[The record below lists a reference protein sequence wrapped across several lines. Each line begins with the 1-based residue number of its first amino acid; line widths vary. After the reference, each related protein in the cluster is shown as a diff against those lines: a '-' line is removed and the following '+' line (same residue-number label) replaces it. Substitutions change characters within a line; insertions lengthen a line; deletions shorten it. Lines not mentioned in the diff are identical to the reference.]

1 MEQKKDFSR
10 ELTKLMTSNSH
21 NMLCCDCKEKGNGWI
36 DVKIGCFLC
45 IRCAGLHREFGTDH
59 FRIKS
64 ITQDLFTQN
73 EFDNVK
79 NNGNMKINEMYEAK
93 MNDRQ
98 KGNKY
103 MSNSDMKH
111 LIAKKY
117 IDKIFYDA
125 PKRSPTPISI
135 LSSETKSSADVVPVG
150 LFWGPEPDLGEYSS
164 PGNEPTMDKP
174 KMNNNDI
181 FEIDLTISKP
191 QNNIPTNSQNPNPNT
206 FDSLK
211 NEILSLY
218 QRTPQM
224 PQIQYIPVFIPG
236 YGWTQQPI
244 NQLNRR

>member
-10 ELTKLMTSNSH
+10 ELTKLMSSKSH
-21 NMLCCDCKEKGNGWI
+21 NILCCDCKEKGNGWI

-64 ITQDLFTQN
+64 MTQDLFTQN

-93 MNDRQ
+93 MNDKQ

-103 MSNSDMKH
+103 MSNSDMKR
-111 LIAKKY
+111 LIGKKY

-135 LSSETKSSADVVPVG
+135 SSSETKSSADVQPVG
-150 LFWGPEPDLGEYSS
+150 LFWDPEPVI
-164 PGNEPTMDKP
+164 DKP
-174 KMNNNDI
+174 RMNNGDI
-181 FEIDLTISKP
+181 FEINLGEYPSP
-191 QNNIPTNSQNPNPNT
+191 VSEPQNPNPNNVQKNNY
-206 FDSLK
+206 DSLK

-218 QRTPQM
+218 QQVPPPSQM
-224 PQIQYIPVFIPG
+224 QYIPVFIPG